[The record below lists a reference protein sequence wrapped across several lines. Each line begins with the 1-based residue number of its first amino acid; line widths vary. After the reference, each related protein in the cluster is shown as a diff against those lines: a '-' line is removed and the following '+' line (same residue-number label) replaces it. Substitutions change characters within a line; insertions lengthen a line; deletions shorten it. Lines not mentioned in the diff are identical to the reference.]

1 VAVAPTLLAK
11 SHVSLS
17 VLAMRANVGPNSDG
31 LPYGCCMT
39 AVELATLEDEIAG
52 VTLNR
57 PRRLNAID
65 GSLMDAMDDVMDV
78 LSTGE
83 FRAAILTG
91 AGRGFCAGAD
101 LSGTGEPWTKPPKT
115 APHSP
120 PFKVSYDAQVRLA
133 DLYTRLYELPIPVI
147 AAVNGA
153 AVGGGLAF
161 ALHCDIRI
169 ASDQA
174 RFGSVFIKAGFS
186 SMDMGTSYLLPK
198 IVGAG
203 VARELML
210 TGRIIDADEAYRIRL
225 VHEVVAPDELMAAA
239 LKMARSIVENN
250 AYGVWQT
257 KIGLNTALDAP
268 SLRHAKEIENRTQ
281 ILTGF
286 TNNPL
291 EAAKALMEKRSP
303 VWDSL

>member
-1 VAVAPTLLAK
+1 
-11 SHVSLS
+11 
-17 VLAMRANVGPNSDG
+17 
-31 LPYGCCMT
+31 MT
-39 AVELATLEDEIAG
+39 AVELATLEGTAENKIAC

-65 GSLMDAMDDVMDV
+65 GSLIDAMDDALDV
-78 LSTGE
+78 LESGQ

-91 AGRGFCAGAD
+91 VGRGFCAGAD
-101 LSGTGEPWTKPPKT
+101 LSGEGEAWTKPPKT
-115 APHSP
+115 APQAP

-133 DLYTRLYELPIPVI
+133 DLFTRLYELPIPVI

-169 ASDQA
+169 ASEQA

-225 VHEVVAPDELMAAA
+225 VHEVVAPDELMTAA

-303 VWDSL
+303 VWDPL

>member
-1 VAVAPTLLAK
+1 MSAVK
-11 SHVSLS
+11 F
-17 VLAMRANVGPNSDG
+17 
-31 LPYGCCMT
+31 
-39 AVELATLEDEIAG
+39 ETLEDNSAG

-57 PRRLNAID
+57 PDRLNAID
-65 GSLMDAMDDVMDV
+65 GSLINEMDNALDA
-78 LSTGE
+78 LSSGG

-101 LSGTGEPWTKPPKT
+101 LSGTGEAWTKN
-115 APHSP
+115 APHTP
-120 PFKVSYDAQVRLA
+120 AFKINYDAQVRLA

-147 AAVNGA
+147 AAVNGV

-161 ALHCDIRI
+161 TLVSDIRI
-169 ASDQA
+169 ASEQA

-210 TGRIIDADEAYRIRL
+210 TGRIIDAAEAYRIKL
-225 VHEVVAPDELMAAA
+225 VHEVVAPDELMPAA
-239 LKMARSIVENN
+239 LKLARSIAENN

-257 KIGLNTALDAP
+257 KIGLNPALDRP
-268 SLRHAKEIENRTQ
+268 GLRQPIRMENRAQ
-281 ILTGF
+281 ILSGF
-286 TNNPL
+286 TNNPV
-291 EAAKALMEKRSP
+291 EAAKAHMEKRAP
-303 VWDSL
+303 KWDPL

>member
-1 VAVAPTLLAK
+1 MA
-11 SHVSLS
+11 
-17 VLAMRANVGPNSDG
+17 
-31 LPYGCCMT
+31 
-39 AVELATLEDEIAG
+39 AVELKTLEDHIVR

-57 PRRLNAID
+57 TQRLNAID
-65 GSLMDAMDDVMDV
+65 GALLDGMDDALDV
-78 LSTGE
+78 LSAGE

-101 LSGTGEPWTKPPKT
+101 LSGTGEPWIKPPK
-115 APHSP
+115 PSSP
-120 PFKVSYDAQVRLA
+120 ETPAFKTNYDAQVRLA
-133 DLYTRLYELPIPVI
+133 DQLTRLYELPIPVI
-147 AAVNGA
+147 AAVNGV

-169 ASDQA
+169 ASEHA

-210 TGRIIDADEAYRIRL
+210 TGRIIDVGEAYRIKL
-225 VHEVVAPDELMAAA
+225 VHEVVAPDELMTAA
-239 LKMARSIVENN
+239 LAMARSITANN

-257 KIGLNTALDAP
+257 KIGLNAALDAP

-281 ILTGF
+281 IISGF
-286 TNNPL
+286 TNNPV
-291 EAAKALMEKRSP
+291 EAAKAHQEKRAP
-303 VWDSL
+303 VWDPL

>member
-1 VAVAPTLLAK
+1 M
-11 SHVSLS
+11 S
-17 VLAMRANVGPNSDG
+17 
-31 LPYGCCMT
+31 
-39 AVELATLEDEIAG
+39 AVEFETLEDNIAG

-57 PRRLNAID
+57 PDRLNAID
-65 GSLMDAMDDVMDV
+65 GSLINAMDDVLDA
-78 LSTGE
+78 LSSGE

-101 LSGTGEPWTKPPKT
+101 LSGTGEAWTKN
-115 APHSP
+115 APHTPS
-120 PFKVSYDAQVRLA
+120 FKINYDAQVRLA

-147 AAVNGA
+147 AAV
-153 AVGGGLAF
+153 GGGLAF
-161 ALHCDIRI
+161 ALHSDIGI
-169 ASDQA
+169 ASEKA

-210 TGRIIDADEAYRIRL
+210 TGRIIDADEAYRIKL
-225 VHEVVAPDELMAAA
+225 VHEVVPPDDLMTAA

-250 AYGVWQT
+250 AFGVWQT

-268 SLRHAKEIENRTQ
+268 SLRHAIEIENRTQ

-291 EAAKALMEKRSP
+291 EAAKAHQEKRPP

>member
-1 VAVAPTLLAK
+1 MP
-11 SHVSLS
+11 
-17 VLAMRANVGPNSDG
+17 
-31 LPYGCCMT
+31 
-39 AVELATLEDEIAG
+39 AVELKTIEDRIAC

-65 GSLMDAMDDVMDV
+65 GSLIDAMDDVLDA
-78 LSTGE
+78 LSGGG
-83 FRAAILTG
+83 FRVAILTG

-101 LSGTGEPWTKPPKT
+101 LSGQGEPWTKQAKPAEPAAGQSPAFKT
-115 APHSP
+115 T
-120 PFKVSYDAQVRLA
+120 YDAQVRLA
-133 DLYTRLYELPIPVI
+133 DQYTRLYELPIPVI
-147 AAVNGA
+147 AAVNGV

-169 ASDQA
+169 ASEQA

-210 TGRIIDADEAYRIRL
+210 TGRIIDATEAYRINL
-225 VHEVVAPDELMAAA
+225 VHEVVAPDELMTAAVT
-239 LKMARSIVENN
+239 MARSIVENN

-257 KIGLNTALDAP
+257 KIGLNAALDAP

-281 ILTGF
+281 IISGF
-286 TNNPL
+286 TNNPV
-291 EAAKALMEKRSP
+291 EAAVAHQEKRAP
-303 VWDSL
+303 VWDPL

>member
-1 VAVAPTLLAK
+1 MA
-11 SHVSLS
+11 
-17 VLAMRANVGPNSDG
+17 
-31 LPYGCCMT
+31 
-39 AVELATLEDEIAG
+39 AVELQRLEDDIAL

-57 PRRLNAID
+57 PGLLNAID
-65 GSLMDAMDDVMDV
+65 GSLIDAMDDVLDV
-78 LSTGE
+78 LNRAE
-83 FRAAILTG
+83 FRVAILTG

-101 LSGTGEPWTKPPKT
+101 LSGTGEPWVKAKPTTP
-115 APHSP
+115 A
-120 PFKVSYDAQVRLA
+120 FKANYDSQVRLA
-133 DLYTRLYELPIPVI
+133 DLYLRLYELPIPVI

-169 ASDQA
+169 ASEHA

-210 TGRIIDADEAYRIRL
+210 TGRIIDAAEAYRIKL
-225 VHEVVAPDELMAAA
+225 VHEVVAPDDLLTATLA
-239 LKMARSIVENN
+239 KAREIAENN
-250 AYGVWQT
+250 AFGVWQT

-268 SLRHAKEIENRTQ
+268 SLRHAIEIENRTQ
-281 ILTGF
+281 MLTGF
-286 TNNPL
+286 TGNPA
-291 EAAKALMEKRSP
+291 EAARAHREKRAP
-303 VWDSL
+303 KWDPM

>member
-1 VAVAPTLLAK
+1 VALMV
-11 SHVSLS
+11 
-17 VLAMRANVGPNSDG
+17 
-31 LPYGCCMT
+31 
-39 AVELATLEDEIAG
+39 AVELETLEDNIAR

-57 PRRLNAID
+57 PERLNAID
-65 GSLMDAMDDVMDV
+65 GSLINAMDDALDA
-78 LSTGE
+78 LSSGE

-101 LSGTGEPWTKPPKT
+101 LSGQGEAWVKASKT
-115 APHSP
+115 TPQTPA
-120 PFKVSYDAQVRLA
+120 FKVSYDAQVRLA
-133 DLYTRLYELPIPVI
+133 ELYVRLYELPIPVI
-147 AAVNGA
+147 AAVNGV

-161 ALHCDIRI
+161 ALHSDIRI
-169 ASDQA
+169 ASEQA

-210 TGRIIDADEAYRIRL
+210 TGRIIDADEAYRIKL
-225 VHEVVAPDELMAAA
+225 VHEVVAPDELTAAA
-239 LKMARSIVENN
+239 LKMARSIVANN

-268 SLRHAKEIENRTQ
+268 SLRHAIEIENRTQ
-281 ILTGF
+281 ILSGF
-286 TNNPL
+286 TNNPP
-291 EAAKALMEKRSP
+291 EAAKAHQEKRAP
-303 VWDSL
+303 VWDPL

>member
-1 VAVAPTLLAK
+1 M
-11 SHVSLS
+11 S
-17 VLAMRANVGPNSDG
+17 
-31 LPYGCCMT
+31 
-39 AVELATLEDEIAG
+39 AVEFEPLEDNIAG
-52 VTLNR
+52 VRLKR
-57 PRRLNAID
+57 PDRLNAID
-65 GSLMDAMDDVMDV
+65 GSLINEMDDALDA
-78 LSTGE
+78 LSSGE

-101 LSGTGEPWTKPPKT
+101 LSGTGEAWTKN
-115 APHSP
+115 APHTP
-120 PFKVSYDAQVRLA
+120 AFKINYDAQVRLA
-133 DLYTRLYELPIPVI
+133 NLYTRLYELPIPVI
-147 AAVNGA
+147 AAVNGV

-161 ALHCDIRI
+161 ALHADIRI
-169 ASDQA
+169 ASEQA
-174 RFGSVFIKAGFS
+174 RFGSAFIKAGFS

-198 IVGAG
+198 IVGARI
-203 VARELML
+203 ARELML
-210 TGRIIDADEAYRIRL
+210 TGRIIDADEAYRITL
-225 VHEVVAPDELMAAA
+225 VHEVVAPDQLMEAA
-239 LKMARSIVENN
+239 LKMARSIVQNN

-303 VWDSL
+303 VWDPL

>member
-1 VAVAPTLLAK
+1 MAAVQL
-11 SHVSLS
+11 
-17 VLAMRANVGPNSDG
+17 
-31 LPYGCCMT
+31 
-39 AVELATLEDEIAG
+39 ETLEDQIAC

-57 PRRLNAID
+57 PRLLNAID
-65 GSLMDAMDDVMDV
+65 GSLIDAMDGALDV
-78 LSTGE
+78 LSSGQ

-101 LSGTGEPWTKPPKT
+101 LSGTGEPWTKPAANSKT
-115 APHSP
+115 PA
-120 PFKVSYDAQVRLA
+120 FKTNYDAQVRLA
-133 DLYTRLYELPIPVI
+133 DQLTRLYELPIPVI
-147 AAVNGA
+147 AAVNGV

-169 ASDQA
+169 ASEHA

-210 TGRIIDADEAYRIRL
+210 TGRIIDAAEAYRIKL
-225 VHEVVAPDELMAAA
+225 VHEVVAPDALMTAA
-239 LKMARSIVENN
+239 LAMARSIAENN

-257 KIGLNTALDAP
+257 KIGLNVALDAP

-281 ILTGF
+281 IISGF
-286 TNNPL
+286 TNNPI
-291 EAAKALMEKRSP
+291 EAATAHREKRVP
-303 VWDSL
+303 IWDPL

>member
-1 VAVAPTLLAK
+1 M
-11 SHVSLS
+11 S
-17 VLAMRANVGPNSDG
+17 
-31 LPYGCCMT
+31 
-39 AVELATLEDEIAG
+39 AVEFETLEDNIAG

-57 PRRLNAID
+57 PNRLNAID
-65 GSLMDAMDDVMDV
+65 GSLINEMDNALDA
-78 LSTGE
+78 LSSGE

-91 AGRGFCAGAD
+91 AGRGCCAGAD
-101 LSGTGEPWTKPPKT
+101 RSGTGEAWTKN
-115 APHSP
+115 APHTP
-120 PFKVSYDAQVRLA
+120 AFKINYDAQVRLA
-133 DLYTRLYELPIPVI
+133 NLYPRLYEFPIPVI
-147 AAVNGA
+147 AAVNGV

-161 ALHCDIRI
+161 ALHSDIRI
-169 ASDQA
+169 ASEQA

-210 TGRIIDADEAYRIRL
+210 TGRIIDADEAYRIKL
-225 VHEVVAPDELMAAA
+225 VHEVVPPDELMTAA

-250 AYGVWQT
+250 AFGVWQT

-268 SLRHAKEIENRTQ
+268 SLRHAIEIENRTQ

-291 EAAKALMEKRSP
+291 EAAKAHQEKRAP

>member
-1 VAVAPTLLAK
+1 MDKTPAST
-11 SHVSLS
+11 
-17 VLAMRANVGPNSDG
+17 
-31 LPYGCCMT
+31 
-39 AVELATLEDEIAG
+39 
-52 VTLNR
+52 
-57 PRRLNAID
+57 PR
-65 GSLMDAMDDVMDV
+65 
-78 LSTGE
+78 T
-83 FRAAILTG
+83 
-91 AGRGFCAGAD
+91 
-101 LSGTGEPWTKPPKT
+101 
-115 APHSP
+115 P

-169 ASDQA
+169 ASEQA

-210 TGRIIDADEAYRIRL
+210 TGRIIDADEAYRIKL
-225 VHEVVAPDELMAAA
+225 VHEVVAPDDLMAAA

-281 ILTGF
+281 ILSGF

-291 EAAKALMEKRSP
+291 EAAKAHQEKRSA
-303 VWDSL
+303 VWDPL